1 MIGDEASKLRS
12 YLELSY
18 PMENGIVR
26 NWDDMETIWSY
37 TFDKLNIKPDN
48 SKILLTEPA
57 MNPKQNRKRVYETM
71 FEKYD
76 FHGAYIA
83 IQAFLTLYAQGLMTG
98 IVLDIGDGV
107 THFSPVY
114 EGFSLSHLTR

>member
-57 MNPKQNRKRVYETM
+57 MNPKQVSRI
-71 FEKYD
+71 F
-76 FHGAYIA
+76 
-83 IQAFLTLYAQGLMTG
+83 
-98 IVLDIGDGV
+98 
-107 THFSPVY
+107 
-114 EGFSLSHLTR
+114 

>member
-1 MIGDEASKLRS
+1 
-12 YLELSY
+12 
-18 PMENGIVR
+18 
-26 NWDDMETIWSY
+26 
-37 TFDKLNIKPDN
+37 
-48 SKILLTEPA
+48 
-57 MNPKQNRKRVYETM
+57 M

-76 FHGAYIA
+76 FHGVYIA

-114 EGFSLSHLTR
+114 EGFSLAHLTR

>member
-26 NWDDMETIWSY
+26 NWDDMETIWDY
-37 TFDKLNIKPDN
+37 TFQKLNIKSNN

-57 MNPKQNRKRVYETM
+57 MNPKQVSGRVVL
-71 FEKYD
+71 FLRD
-76 FHGAYIA
+76 F
-83 IQAFLTLYAQGLMTG
+83 FLISDLFL
-98 IVLDIGDGV
+98 L
-107 THFSPVY
+107 F
-114 EGFSLSHLTR
+114 

>member
-1 MIGDEASKLRS
+1 
-12 YLELSY
+12 
-18 PMENGIVR
+18 
-26 NWDDMETIWSY
+26 
-37 TFDKLNIKPDN
+37 
-48 SKILLTEPA
+48 
-57 MNPKQNRKRVYETM
+57 M

-114 EGFSLSHLTR
+114 EGFSLSHLTRYIANGLVGFLWSLLMKDSH